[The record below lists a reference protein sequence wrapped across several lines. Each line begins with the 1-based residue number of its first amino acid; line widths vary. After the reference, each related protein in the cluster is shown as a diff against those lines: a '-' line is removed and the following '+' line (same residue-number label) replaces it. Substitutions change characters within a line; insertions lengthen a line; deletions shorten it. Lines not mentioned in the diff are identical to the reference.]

1 MLKTQFKDYLVESQL
16 FLGRAVIAGF
26 IVTLCIGLL
35 TMQMMNLQITGH
47 DHYVTLSQ
55 DNRVKLVPLPPVRGL
70 IYDSKGVILA
80 QNQPTYSLEVTPEQV
95 GDMDATLAE
104 LSRLIQINE
113 EQLTR
118 FQRLK
123 SQKRRFESIPLKI
136 NLTPDE
142 VAIIAVN
149 RHRFPGVDIE
159 AKLLRHYPL
168 AEETAHVLGYV
179 GRINER
185 ELEIIDN
192 SNYAGTTH
200 IGKNGVEKAYE
211 DNLHGKVGMQRVEVN
226 ATGRTIRVL
235 EKQQPV
241 SGDNLHLHLDTGLQ
255 KIAMDAF
262 GEEIGAAV
270 AINPKT
276 GGVLVLASKPGFNPN
291 LFVEGISTSDYQALQ
306 SSPDNPLFNR
316 TIRGQYPPGSTL
328 KPFVALAGLETGL
341 TSFPDKTFCPGYYSL
356 PNHSHRYRDWKKSG
370 HGWVDMN
377 DSIVQSC
384 DVYYYQLANEMG
396 VTKMQEYLAHFGF
409 GSRTGIDLGAELPGL
424 LPSKEWKRR
433 RHDKPWYPGET
444 LIMGIGQGYFL
455 STPLQLAAATAAFA
469 NGGVFKAPRIVSH
482 IEHVNTE
489 NGREEIDTINRN
501 IPKVSQENWQNIDL
515 SMTNVVE
522 GIRGTAKRIRS
533 PYYRLAGKTGTAQV
547 FTIKQDE
554 EYDEEKISKKNRDH
568 ALFVAYA
575 PVEDPQIAVAV
586 IVENGGS
593 GGSVAAPIAKKIMD
607 AYLLDPEQLKEE
619 QLKEQ
624 RLKEQQD
631 NQT

>member
-1 MLKTQFKDYLVESQL
+1 MLRTQIKDYLVESQL

-26 IVTLCIGLL
+26 VVTLCIGLL
-35 TMQMMNLQITGH
+35 ILQMMKLQITGH

-70 IYDSKGVILA
+70 IYDSNGVILA

-95 GDMDATLAE
+95 TDMDSTLTE
-104 LSRLIQINE
+104 LSRLIDINE

-118 FQRLK
+118 FTRLK

-136 NLTPDE
+136 NLTPEE

-168 AEETAHVLGYV
+168 ADQTAHVLGYV
-179 GRINER
+179 GRINEQ
-185 ELEIIDN
+185 ELQIIDN

-200 IGKNGVEKAYE
+200 IGKNGVEKSYE
-211 DNLHGKVGMQRVEVN
+211 NNLHGKVGMQRVEVN

-235 EKQQPV
+235 EKHQPV
-241 SGDNLHLHLDTGLQ
+241 SGDNLHLHLDTALQ

-270 AINPKT
+270 AINPKS

-306 SSPDNPLFNR
+306 SSPDKPLFNR

-328 KPFVALAGLETGL
+328 KPFVALAGLETGFA
-341 TSFPDKTFCPGYYSL
+341 TFDDKTFCPGFYSL
-356 PNHSHRYRDWKKSG
+356 PNHSHRYRDWKKTG

-384 DVYYYQLANEMG
+384 DVYYYQLAHDMG
-396 VTKMQEYLAHFGF
+396 VTNMQEYLSHFGF

-424 LPSKEWKRR
+424 LPSREWKRR

-482 IEHVNTE
+482 IEHVNMADSTE
-489 NGREEIDTINRN
+489 DIGTIEKE
-501 IPKVSQENWQNIDL
+501 IPK
-515 SMTNVVE
+515 
-522 GIRGTAKRIRS
+522 KRI
-533 PYYRLAGKTGTAQV
+533 AGKTGTAQV
-547 FTIKQDE
+547 FSVKQDE
-554 EYDEEKISKKNRDH
+554 EYDEEKVSKKNRDH

-586 IVENGGS
+586 IVENGGH

-607 AYLLDPEQLKEE
+607 AYLLSPEQIAEIQAKQENTL
-619 QLKEQ
+619 
-624 RLKEQQD
+624 
-631 NQT
+631 

>member
-1 MLKTQFKDYLVESQL
+1 MLKTQIKDYLVESQL
-16 FLGRAVIAGF
+16 FLGRAVISGF
-26 IVTLCIGLL
+26 IVTVCIGLL
-35 TMQMMNLQITGH
+35 ILQMMKLQITGH
-47 DHYVTLSQ
+47 EHYVTLSQ

-70 IYDSKGVILA
+70 IYDSNGVILA

-95 GDMDATLAE
+95 RNMDTTLAE
-104 LSRLIQINE
+104 LSRLISINE
-113 EQLTR
+113 EQLIR

-136 NLTPDE
+136 NLTPEE

-149 RHRFPGVDIE
+149 RHRFPGVDIQ

-168 AEETAHVLGYV
+168 ADETAHVLGYV
-179 GRINER
+179 GRINEQ

-200 IGKNGVEKAYE
+200 IGKNGVEKSYE

-226 ATGRTIRVL
+226 AMGRTIRVL

-241 SGDNLHLHLDTGLQ
+241 SGDNLHLHIDTRLQ

-306 SSPDNPLFNR
+306 SSPDKPLFNR
-316 TIRGQYPPGSTL
+316 TLRGQYPPGSTL
-328 KPFVALAGLETGL
+328 KPFVALAGLETGF
-341 TSFPDKTFCPGYYSL
+341 SNFEDKTFCPGFYSL

-384 DVYYYQLANEMG
+384 DVFYYKLAHDMG
-396 VTKMQEYLAHFGF
+396 VTKLQEYLSQFGF

-424 LPSKEWKRR
+424 LPSIEWKRR

-455 STPLQLAAATAAFA
+455 ATPLQLAAATAAFA
-469 NGGVFKAPRIVSH
+469 NGGIYKAPRIVSYV
-482 IEHVNTE
+482 EHVNQQD
-489 NGREEIDTINRN
+489 GREDIGTIETN
-501 IPKVSQENWQNIDL
+501 IPKKNLENWKNVDL
-515 SMTNVVE
+515 AMTNVVE
-522 GIRGTAKRIRS
+522 SIRGTAKRIRS
-533 PYYRLAGKTGTAQV
+533 PHYRIAGKTGTAQV
-547 FTIKQDE
+547 FTVKQDE

-586 IVENGGS
+586 IVENGGH
-593 GGSVAAPIAKKIMD
+593 GGSAAAPIAKQIMD
-607 AYLLDPEQLKEE
+607 AYLLDPELLEANDDE
-619 QLKEQ
+619 QENEL
-624 RLKEQQD
+624 
-631 NQT
+631 

>member
-1 MLKTQFKDYLVESQL
+1 MLRTQIKDYLVESQL

-26 IVTLCIGLL
+26 VVTLCIGLL
-35 TMQMMNLQITGH
+35 ILQMMKLQITGH

-70 IYDSKGVILA
+70 IYDSNGVILA

-95 GDMDATLAE
+95 TDMDSTLTE
-104 LSRLIQINE
+104 LSRLIDINE

-118 FQRLK
+118 FTRLK

-136 NLTPDE
+136 NLTPEE

-168 AEETAHVLGYV
+168 ADQTAHVLGYV
-179 GRINER
+179 GRINEQ
-185 ELEIIDN
+185 ELQIIDN

-200 IGKNGVEKAYE
+200 IGKNGVEKSYE
-211 DNLHGKVGMQRVEVN
+211 NNLHGKVGMQRVEVN

-235 EKQQPV
+235 EKHQPV
-241 SGDNLHLHLDTGLQ
+241 SGDNLHLHLDTALQ

-270 AINPKT
+270 AINPKS

-306 SSPDNPLFNR
+306 SSPDKPLFNR

-328 KPFVALAGLETGL
+328 KPFVALAGLETGFA
-341 TSFPDKTFCPGYYSL
+341 TFDDKTFCPGFYSL
-356 PNHSHRYRDWKKSG
+356 PNHSHRYRDWKKTG

-384 DVYYYQLANEMG
+384 DVYYYQLAHDMG
-396 VTKMQEYLAHFGF
+396 VTNMQEYLSHFGF

-424 LPSKEWKRR
+424 LPSREWKRR

-482 IEHVNTE
+482 IEHVNMADSTE
-489 NGREEIDTINRN
+489 DIGTIEKE
-501 IPKVSQENWQNIDL
+501 IPKKNPENWKNIDL
-515 SMTNVVE
+515 AMTNVVE
-522 GIRGTAKRIRS
+522 SIRGTAKRIRS
-533 PYYRLAGKTGTAQV
+533 PYYRIAGKTGTAQV
-547 FTIKQDE
+547 FSVKQDE
-554 EYDEEKISKKNRDH
+554 EYDEEKVSKKNRDH

-586 IVENGGS
+586 IVENGGH

-607 AYLLDPEQLKEE
+607 AYLLSPEQIAEIQAKQENTL
-619 QLKEQ
+619 
-624 RLKEQQD
+624 
-631 NQT
+631 

>member
-1 MLKTQFKDYLVESQL
+1 MLRTQIKDYLVESQL

-35 TMQMMNLQITGH
+35 ILQMMKLQITGH
-47 DHYVTLSQ
+47 DHYATLSQ

-70 IYDSKGVILA
+70 IYDSNGVILA

-95 GDMDATLAE
+95 TDMDTTLTE
-104 LSRLIQINE
+104 LSRLIDINE

-118 FQRLK
+118 FTRLK

-136 NLTPDE
+136 NLTPEE

-168 AEETAHVLGYV
+168 ADQTAHVLGYV
-179 GRINER
+179 GRINEQ
-185 ELEIIDN
+185 ELQIIDN

-200 IGKNGVEKAYE
+200 IGKNGVEKSYE
-211 DNLHGKVGMQRVEVN
+211 NNLHGKVGMQRVEVN

-235 EKQQPV
+235 EKHQPV
-241 SGDNLHLHLDTGLQ
+241 SGDNLHLHLDTALQ

-270 AINPKT
+270 AINPKS

-306 SSPDNPLFNR
+306 SSPDKPLFNR

-328 KPFVALAGLETGL
+328 KPFVALAGLETGFA
-341 TSFPDKTFCPGYYSL
+341 TFDDKTFCPGFYSL
-356 PNHSHRYRDWKKSG
+356 PNHSHRYRDWKKTG

-384 DVYYYQLANEMG
+384 DVYYYQLAHDMG
-396 VTKMQEYLAHFGF
+396 VTSMQDYLSHFGF

-424 LPSKEWKRR
+424 LPSREWKRR
-433 RHDKPWYPGET
+433 RHHTPCYPGET
-444 LIMGIGQGYFL
+444 LIMGIGQ
-455 STPLQLAAATAAFA
+455 
-469 NGGVFKAPRIVSH
+469 
-482 IEHVNTE
+482 
-489 NGREEIDTINRN
+489 
-501 IPKVSQENWQNIDL
+501 
-515 SMTNVVE
+515 
-522 GIRGTAKRIRS
+522 
-533 PYYRLAGKTGTAQV
+533 
-547 FTIKQDE
+547 
-554 EYDEEKISKKNRDH
+554 
-568 ALFVAYA
+568 
-575 PVEDPQIAVAV
+575 
-586 IVENGGS
+586 
-593 GGSVAAPIAKKIMD
+593 
-607 AYLLDPEQLKEE
+607 
-619 QLKEQ
+619 
-624 RLKEQQD
+624 
-631 NQT
+631 

>member
-1 MLKTQFKDYLVESQL
+1 MLRTQIKDYLVESQL
-16 FLGRAVIAGF
+16 FLGRAVIAGLV
-26 IVTLCIGLL
+26 VTICIGLL
-35 TMQMMNLQITGH
+35 ILQMMKLQITGH
-47 DHYVTLSQ
+47 DHYATLSQ

-70 IYDSKGVILA
+70 IYDSNGVILA

-95 GDMDATLAE
+95 TDMDTTLTE
-104 LSRLIQINE
+104 LSRLIDINE

-118 FQRLK
+118 FTRLK

-136 NLTPDE
+136 NLTPEE

-168 AEETAHVLGYV
+168 ADQTAHVLGYV
-179 GRINER
+179 GRINEQ
-185 ELEIIDN
+185 ELQIIDN

-200 IGKNGVEKAYE
+200 IGKNGVEKSYE
-211 DNLHGKVGMQRVEVN
+211 NNLHGKVGMQRVEVN

-235 EKQQPV
+235 EKHQPV
-241 SGDNLHLHLDTGLQ
+241 SGDNLHLHLDTALQ

-270 AINPKT
+270 AINPKS

-306 SSPDNPLFNR
+306 SSPDKPLFNR

-328 KPFVALAGLETGL
+328 KPFVALAGLETGFA
-341 TSFPDKTFCPGYYSL
+341 TFDDKTFCPGFYSL
-356 PNHSHRYRDWKKSG
+356 PNHSHRYRDWKKTG

-384 DVYYYQLANEMG
+384 DVYYYQLAHDMG
-396 VTKMQEYLAHFGF
+396 VTSMQDYLSHFGF

-424 LPSKEWKRR
+424 LPSREWKRR

-482 IEHVNTE
+482 IEHVNMADSTE
-489 NGREEIDTINRN
+489 DIGTIEKE
-501 IPKVSQENWQNIDL
+501 IPKKSPENWKNIDL
-515 SMTNVVE
+515 AMTNVVE
-522 GIRGTAKRIRS
+522 NIRGTAKRIRS
-533 PYYRLAGKTGTAQV
+533 PYYRIAGKTGTAQV
-547 FTIKQDE
+547 FTVKQDE
-554 EYDEEKISKKNRDH
+554 EYDEEKVSKKNRDH

-586 IVENGGS
+586 IVENGGH

-607 AYLLDPEQLKEE
+607 AYLLSPEQIAEIQAKQENTL
-619 QLKEQ
+619 
-624 RLKEQQD
+624 
-631 NQT
+631 

>member
-1 MLKTQFKDYLVESQL
+1 MLRTQIKDYLVESQL

-35 TMQMMNLQITGH
+35 ILQMMKLQITGH
-47 DHYVTLSQ
+47 DHYATLSQ

-70 IYDSKGVILA
+70 IYDSNGVILA

-95 GDMDATLAE
+95 TDMDTTLTE
-104 LSRLIQINE
+104 LSRLIDINE

-118 FQRLK
+118 FTRLK

-136 NLTPDE
+136 NLTPEE

-168 AEETAHVLGYV
+168 ADQTAHVLGYV
-179 GRINER
+179 GRINEQ
-185 ELEIIDN
+185 ELQIIDN

-200 IGKNGVEKAYE
+200 IGKNGVEKSYE
-211 DNLHGKVGMQRVEVN
+211 NNLHGKVGMQRVEVN

-235 EKQQPV
+235 EKHQPV
-241 SGDNLHLHLDTGLQ
+241 SGDNLHLHLDTALQ

-270 AINPKT
+270 AINPKS

-306 SSPDNPLFNR
+306 SSPDKPLFNR

-328 KPFVALAGLETGL
+328 KPFVALAGLETGFA
-341 TSFPDKTFCPGYYSL
+341 TFDDKTFCPGFYSL
-356 PNHSHRYRDWKKSG
+356 PNHSHRYRDWKKTG

-384 DVYYYQLANEMG
+384 DVYYYQLAHDMG
-396 VTKMQEYLAHFGF
+396 VTSMQDYLSHFGF

-424 LPSKEWKRR
+424 LPSREWKRR

-482 IEHVNTE
+482 IEHVNMADSTE
-489 NGREEIDTINRN
+489 DIGTIEKE
-501 IPKVSQENWQNIDL
+501 IPKKSLENWKNIDL
-515 SMTNVVE
+515 AMTNVVE
-522 GIRGTAKRIRS
+522 NIRGTAKRIRS
-533 PYYRLAGKTGTAQV
+533 PYYRIAGKTGTAQV
-547 FTIKQDE
+547 FTVKQDE
-554 EYDEEKISKKNRDH
+554 EYDEEKVSKKNRDH

-586 IVENGGS
+586 IVENGGH
-593 GGSVAAPIAKKIMD
+593 GGAVAAPIAKKIMD
-607 AYLLDPEQLKEE
+607 AYLLSPEQIAEIQAKQENTL
-619 QLKEQ
+619 
-624 RLKEQQD
+624 
-631 NQT
+631 

>member
-1 MLKTQFKDYLVESQL
+1 MLRTQIKDYLVESQL

-35 TMQMMNLQITGH
+35 ILQMMKLQITGH
-47 DHYVTLSQ
+47 DHYATLSQ

-70 IYDSKGVILA
+70 IYDSNGVILA

-95 GDMDATLAE
+95 TDMDTTLTE
-104 LSRLIQINE
+104 LSRLIDINE

-118 FQRLK
+118 FTRLK

-136 NLTPDE
+136 NLTPEE

-168 AEETAHVLGYV
+168 ADQTAHVLGYV
-179 GRINER
+179 GRINEQ
-185 ELEIIDN
+185 ELQIIDN

-200 IGKNGVEKAYE
+200 IGKNGVEKSYE
-211 DNLHGKVGMQRVEVN
+211 NNLHGKVGMQRVEVN

-235 EKQQPV
+235 EKHQPV
-241 SGDNLHLHLDTGLQ
+241 SGDNLHLHLDTALQ

-270 AINPKT
+270 AINPKS

-306 SSPDNPLFNR
+306 SSPDKPLFNR

-328 KPFVALAGLETGL
+328 KPFVALAGLETGFA
-341 TSFPDKTFCPGYYSL
+341 TFDDKTFCPGFYSL
-356 PNHSHRYRDWKKSG
+356 PNHSHRYRDWKKTG

-384 DVYYYQLANEMG
+384 DVYYYQLAHDMG
-396 VTKMQEYLAHFGF
+396 VTNMQDYLSHFGF

-424 LPSKEWKRR
+424 LPSREWKRR

-482 IEHVNTE
+482 IEHVNMADSTE
-489 NGREEIDTINRN
+489 DIGTIEKE
-501 IPKVSQENWQNIDL
+501 IPKKSPENWKNIDL
-515 SMTNVVE
+515 AMTNVVE
-522 GIRGTAKRIRS
+522 NIRGTAKRIRS
-533 PYYRLAGKTGTAQV
+533 PYYRIAGKTGTAQV
-547 FTIKQDE
+547 FTVKQDE
-554 EYDEEKISKKNRDH
+554 EYDEEKVSKKNRDH

-586 IVENGGS
+586 IVENGGH

-607 AYLLDPEQLKEE
+607 AYLLSPEQIAEIQAKQENTL
-619 QLKEQ
+619 
-624 RLKEQQD
+624 
-631 NQT
+631 

>member
-1 MLKTQFKDYLVESQL
+1 MLRTQIKDYLVESQL

-35 TMQMMNLQITGH
+35 ILQMMKLQITGH
-47 DHYVTLSQ
+47 DHYATLSQ

-70 IYDSKGVILA
+70 IYDSNGVILA

-95 GDMDATLAE
+95 TDMDTTLTE
-104 LSRLIQINE
+104 LSRLIDINE

-118 FQRLK
+118 FTRLK

-136 NLTPDE
+136 NLTPEE

-168 AEETAHVLGYV
+168 ADQTAHVLGYV
-179 GRINER
+179 GRINEQ
-185 ELEIIDN
+185 ELQIIDN

-200 IGKNGVEKAYE
+200 IGKNGVEKSYE
-211 DNLHGKVGMQRVEVN
+211 NNLHGKVGMQRVEVN

-235 EKQQPV
+235 EKHQPV
-241 SGDNLHLHLDTGLQ
+241 SGDNLHLHLDTALQ

-270 AINPKT
+270 AINPKS

-306 SSPDNPLFNR
+306 SSPDKPLFNR

-328 KPFVALAGLETGL
+328 KPFVALAGLETGFA
-341 TSFPDKTFCPGYYSL
+341 TFDDKTFCPGFYSL
-356 PNHSHRYRDWKKSG
+356 PNHSHRYRDWKKTG

-384 DVYYYQLANEMG
+384 DVYYYQLAHDMG
-396 VTKMQEYLAHFGF
+396 VTSMQDYLSHFGF

-424 LPSKEWKRR
+424 LPSREWKRR

-482 IEHVNTE
+482 IEHVNMADSTE
-489 NGREEIDTINRN
+489 DIGTIEKE
-501 IPKVSQENWQNIDL
+501 IPKKSPENWKNIDL
-515 SMTNVVE
+515 AMTNVVE
-522 GIRGTAKRIRS
+522 NIRGTAKRIRS
-533 PYYRLAGKTGTAQV
+533 PYYRIAGKTGTAQV
-547 FTIKQDE
+547 FTVKQDE
-554 EYDEEKISKKNRDH
+554 EYDEEKVSKKNRDH

-586 IVENGGS
+586 IVENGGH
-593 GGSVAAPIAKKIMD
+593 GGAVAAPIAKKIMD
-607 AYLLDPEQLKEE
+607 AYLLSPEQIAEIQAKQENTL
-619 QLKEQ
+619 
-624 RLKEQQD
+624 
-631 NQT
+631 